1 MNFSFLFGV
10 PVSTGESAIDN
21 TSTMEKSS
29 LPRSQSVD
37 DRSIGLEVDGDS
49 MRERSVH
56 GASREASFHGGNAN
70 TDERSSRRGDRDV
83 HLTINKN
90 DSDKGGNRS
99 SSKGLDDDDDDG
111 GEDDDEVELGHH
123 RGLTVAAREPEGPPA
138 PPLGASASA
147 SAAPAPPPPAAPRAK
162 FYLEEYDHDLYGAPL
177 WAWPRAYLRK
187 MRGGLDTPMPL
198 PEPSFAVLATLG
210 SFLGIACV
218 GGLDAALGRREILDS
233 PVLLA
238 SFGASAVLLF
248 SVPESKVRG
257 GSFFFFCRRESVFLC
272 GGEKERGVGG
282 VEGGGGERERKLT
295 RPCLFS
301 FSLPYLFPFS
311 PHFVS
316 SRTASPQLSQPVNF
330 IGGQMLSAAV
340 GATVRLAL
348 SPDRGVP
355 HWLASAAAV
364 AAAVLMMML
373 TSTTHPPGGAT
384 ALLAATA
391 ARPAPWHG
399 YRLVFSVG
407 IGSAGMQAVALLVN
421 NLHR

>member
-1 MNFSFLFGV
+1 MIFSFLFGV

-37 DRSIGLEVDGDS
+37 DRSMGLEVDGDS

-99 SSKGLDDDDDDG
+99 SSKGLDDDDDGG

-282 VEGGGGERERKLT
+282 VEGGGRRARKKTHTPL
-295 RPCLFS
+295 PVLVFPPISFPLLSPLCL
-301 FSLPYLFPFS
+301 LPNRF
-311 PHFVS
+311 
-316 SRTASPQLSQPVNF
+316 AAA
-330 IGGQMLSAAV
+330 LSA
-340 GATVRLAL
+340 G
-348 SPDRGVP
+348 
-355 HWLASAAAV
+355 
-364 AAAVLMMML
+364 
-373 TSTTHPPGGAT
+373 
-384 ALLAATA
+384 
-391 ARPAPWHG
+391 
-399 YRLVFSVG
+399 
-407 IGSAGMQAVALLVN
+407 
-421 NLHR
+421 